1 MSDNDV
7 RQVIVFEGIM
17 RKKIKRLTWCLIL
30 LWAHWGCTPYQP
42 PKFDKLVLRYQD
54 SSVPP
59 KYHRSYTITVSP
71 EQSIV
76 VVDVYGK
83 SLANKTYQLKAS
95 TFGKIKALSEEIQ
108 APDNHNE
115 QANGGVSQALQLMNG
130 ERVVYHLLWD
140 NNKKLKPATSDLVKA
155 VKILVPDLDRL
166 LKTPYD
172 SNLR

>member
-1 MSDNDV
+1 
-7 RQVIVFEGIM
+7 M
-17 RKKIKRLTWCLIL
+17 RKKIKMLIWCLIL

-83 SLANKTYQLKAS
+83 SLANKTYKLKAS
-95 TFGKIKALSEEIQ
+95 TFEKIKMLAEEVQ
-108 APDNHNE
+108 APGNYNE
-115 QANGGVSQALQLMNG
+115 QANGGVSQTLKLVHG
-130 ERVVYHLLWD
+130 ERIVYALLWD
-140 NNKKLKPATSDLVKA
+140 NNQKLKSATSDLVKA

-172 SNLR
+172 SNLG